1 MTLAFNRT
9 LKMEEGSQGAL
20 LLISS
25 LELDIAKL
33 KLVLQILTV
42 SVVLPPSSFLLSHK
56 QLSEIKGR

>member
-33 KLVLQILTV
+33 KSELQILTV
-42 SVVLPPSSFLLSHK
+42 SVALPPSSF
-56 QLSEIKGR
+56 

>member
-1 MTLAFNRT
+1 
-9 LKMEEGSQGAL
+9 MEEGSQGEL

-25 LELDIAKL
+25 LEINIAEL
-33 KLVLQILTV
+33 KSELQILTV